1 MVAMRRVSEGLLV
14 LLVLSCAACAATQ
27 EVSPLEGVDTSE
39 VCIVENGSVR
49 PDFLN
54 AYRSNLAELGYQV
67 QIYFSERAARSA
79 CAMVSTYDAEWAFE
93 RFSTSSVYMS
103 EAEIRVYQ
111 NGQLAGSAIYDS
123 PRRSADAEPKIRELV
138 QELFPQVQ

>member
-1 MVAMRRVSEGLLV
+1 MLILLAGV
-14 LLVLSCAACAATQ
+14 CAACSATQ
-27 EVSPLEGVDTSE
+27 EVAPLASVESRE
-39 VCIVENGSVR
+39 VCIVENGAVR

-111 NGQLAGSAIYDS
+111 DGQLAGSAVYDS